1 MAQMTS
7 HKISVHHLGEVSHAS
22 FPVVHAFMHDV
33 QAVYFG
39 PQDSRC
45 LTRIE
50 DQVQAQKHYLD
61 THVVPYCIGAHNE
74 EFVVGRPDGRINC
87 LEVAPARLDAFLADP
102 DCQVSA
108 PTYLSVAL
116 QEQAYEILQSAS
128 KALSRHVVAVSAE
141 VWFLPVVKGGKRY
154 QDVSDLLAGYG
165 FAVENLDAQ
174 QGENAVHGAGLALL
188 FKKPE
193 RIIEG
198 HPHAAVDLLK
208 AAMLAILH
216 SRVDLAHSYLDA
228 FETLSSWHTL
238 GPVLHRPGYLQ
249 FLARWRRTVRA
260 YAQTYELPFEE
271 IYSPRDEYGQ
281 VDLSGLEEADDAL
294 FGVETLLAEIGL
306 DQLAHT
312 LRDIR
317 HAQLE
322 A

>member
-39 PQDSRC
+39 PQDNRC
-45 LTRIE
+45 LSRIRQ
-50 DQVQAQKHYLD
+50 QVHGRTHYPD
-61 THVVPYCIGAHNE
+61 THVVPYCISAHNE
-74 EFVVGRPDGRINC
+74 EFVERQESRVNC
-87 LEVAPARLDAFLADP
+87 LQMAPARLDAFLADP

-116 QEQAYEILQSAS
+116 QEQAYEILNSAP
-128 KALSRHVVAVSAE
+128 KTLTRNVVAVSAE
-141 VWFLPVVKGGKRY
+141 VWFLPMVQGGKRY

-165 FAVENLDAQ
+165 FAVENLEAQ
-174 QGENAVHGAGLALL
+174 QGPDAVHGAGLALL

-193 RIIEG
+193 RIIES
-198 HPHAAVDLLK
+198 HPHAALDLLK

-238 GPVLHRPGYLQ
+238 GPVLHRPGYLP
-249 FLARWRRTVRA
+249 FLARWRHA
-260 YAQTYELPFEE
+260 MQSYAQVYALPFPEL
-271 IYSPRDEYGQ
+271 YSPRDAYGQ
-281 VDLSGLEEADDAL
+281 VDMSCSMLEGDEAL
-294 FGVETLLAEIGL
+294 FGVETLLADIGL
-306 DQLAHT
+306 EQLAHT
-312 LRDIR
+312 LRNLR
-317 HAQLE
+317 HAQLQ